1 VKKIFAALVLIGLLA
16 IACGDPVPKQEQAG
30 GGGSSAAGTSAMCAK
45 GHEDCNDMM
54 GTPSWDDGSCSVPG
68 YEGDPDGD
76 GSPAP
81 PEMPDCATGGGSSGD
96 DGTVS
101 SGTVSPD
108 PGDGG
113 STKEHPQMVKPRSG
127 MADLHKVD
135 WDKARVSKDGRKVR
149 VTFWSGV
156 EPCYVLD
163 HIDVEYG
170 EDSVTITLWEGHDPE
185 HADEACIE
193 IAVLKGTRVKLSE
206 PLGDRAIEDG
216 AE

>member
-1 VKKIFAALVLIGLLA
+1 VKKSIAALIFLSLFA
-16 IACGDPVPKQEQAG
+16 IACGEPSSESAGSGGAAG
-30 GGGSSAAGTSAMCAK
+30 GGSMATCLK
-45 GHEDCNDMM
+45 GAEDCHDMM
-54 GTPSWDDGSCSVPG
+54 GTPSWDDGGCSVPG

-96 DGTVS
+96 GGTVS

-108 PGDGG
+108 PGYGG
-113 STKEHPQMVKPRSG
+113 ATKENPQMVKPRPG

-135 WDKARVSKDGRKVR
+135 WDKAKPRKNGRKILVS
-149 VTFWSGV
+149 FWSGV

-163 HIDVEYG
+163 HFDVEY
-170 EDSVTITLWEGHDPE
+170 SAKTVTITLWEGHDPAHE
-185 HADEACIE
+185 DEACIE
-193 IAVLKGTRVKLSE
+193 IALLKGTMVKLSE
-206 PLGDRAIEDG
+206 PLGDRQIVDG